1 MRLWTASL
9 LLAASAVLAPLGAQ
23 AEAPAAKSWQAVG
36 PVVDDSDL
44 ARSPA
49 LAIGR
54 KQVPAVAYVRTT
66 TQSDGR
72 QVANVFVKQFDGS
85 AWQPLGSGALNIK
98 PRMAAE
104 LPRIVA
110 DRQGRLVVA
119 WYESQTLEGGRYAVH
134 VKRWTGL
141 AWESLGAP
149 LNTDIRRSA
158 LSPSLALGPG
168 GEPVVALAEASDSG
182 LAVRVRRWDGLQW
195 QLVGGPA
202 DIGLGADTQV
212 GVDAAGRITV
222 AFRREVQFGLFQVLA
237 ARWDGAQWLPL
248 GGTPNRDP
256 ARPSASA
263 SLGVAGDGT
272 VWLAWQEQVDS
283 ANKVYASRWD
293 DTTASWVPLGNA
305 LDGGVATRSTVI
317 PRLALQQ
324 DGLPAVAWTEAQTFQ
339 THVQRW
345 NGRAWR
351 AVGDNPVI
359 SAEQRGYDLQVD
371 GKGRPVLAH
380 GESRA
385 LFDGDV
391 RVKRFGAAT
400 P

>member
-9 LLAASAVLAPLGAQ
+9 LLAAYAASPFAIR
-23 AEAPAAKSWQAVG
+23 AEAPAAKSWQAIG
-36 PVVDDSDL
+36 PVVDESYL
-44 ARSPA
+44 SRSPA

-54 KQVPAVAYVRTT
+54 KQLPAVAFVRTT

-72 QVANVFVKQFDGS
+72 QVPNVFVKRFDGS
-85 AWQPLGSGALNIK
+85 AWQPLGTGALNVK
-98 PRMAAE
+98 PRLAAE
-104 LPRIVA
+104 LPRIAA
-110 DRQGRLVVA
+110 DQQDRLVVA

-134 VKRWTGL
+134 VKRWTGA

-158 LSPSLALGPG
+158 LSPSLALDADGQ
-168 GEPVVALAEASDSG
+168 PVVALAEASEAG
-182 LAVRVRRWDGLQW
+182 LAVRVRRWDGAQW
-195 QLVGGPA
+195 QLVGGPG

-237 ARWDGAQWLPL
+237 ARWDGSQWQPL
-248 GGTPNRDP
+248 GGTPNRDTG
-256 ARPSASA
+256 RPSASP
-263 SLGVAGDGT
+263 SLGVGGDGS
-272 VWLAWQEQVDS
+272 VWLAWQEQVDN

-293 DTTASWVPLGNA
+293 DATAAWVPLGGA
-305 LDGGVATRSTVI
+305 LDGGVAARSTVI

-359 SAEQRGYDLQVD
+359 SAEQRGYELQVD

-391 RVKRFGAAT
+391 RVKRFGR
-400 P
+400 